1 MKQRLK
7 EEGEGGE
14 EPAHKKV
21 KTEMAETVEVKLEGH
36 TQVCRCMC
44 SFDCL
49 VVVGCMVCFFSLV
62 VVVFIFPLYFLYT
75 GGNGRR
81 GGVV

>member
-7 EEGEGGE
+7 EEGEGEEGE
-14 EPAHKKV
+14 EPAQKKV
-21 KTEMAETVEVKLEGH
+21 KTEVAETVKVKLEGH

-49 VVVGCMVCFFSLV
+49 VVVGWFVPLV
-62 VVVFIFPLYFLYT
+62 EW
-75 GGNGRR
+75 
-81 GGVV
+81 